1 MNNIITYREAIEK
14 SMHHALE
21 NNNKSIVYGIGVT
34 DHIGIFGTTAGLE
47 KKYGSDRVFDTPIAE
62 DSMTGFAIGASLG
75 GLYPIHIHIRADFL
89 LLTMNQLINSAAKYR
104 YTYGGLFQTPMLIR
118 AIIGRSWGQGG
129 QHSQSLQSLF
139 AHIPGLTVIM
149 PSSAEAAQKCYD
161 YAINTYKNPVISFEH
176 RLLYDYKFNDNSSML
191 NDANPFDSYIVQ
203 EGCDITIVASSIM
216 VQEAIKASEYILKY
230 EDISIEIID
239 INSVSHPNKELIL
252 NSISKTGKLIVAD
265 TSWLSHGLG
274 AEISRMILE
283 TDVNLLIK
291 PIKNLGMANATCPTA
306 KKLEYEFYPNLKD
319 LVLAIYDL
327 HFESFEDKNIPSDEE
342 IVYQY
347 KYFKG
352 PF

>member
-21 NNNKSIVYGIGVT
+21 NNKKSIIYGVGVT

-104 YTYGGLFQTPMLIR
+104 YTYGGLFHTPMLIR
-118 AIIGRSWGQGG
+118 AVIGRSWGQGA

-149 PSSAEAAQKCYD
+149 PSSAEAAEKCYKH
-161 YAINTYKNPVISFEH
+161 AVMHYKNPVISFEH
-176 RLLYDYKFNDNSSML
+176 RLLYDYKFNNNSSL
-191 NDANPFDSYIVQ
+191 IDENNPFDSYLVQ
-203 EGCDITIVASSIM
+203 EGNDITIVASSIM
-216 VQEAIKASEYILKY
+216 VQEAIKASDYISKY
-230 EDISIEIID
+230 ENISIEIID
-239 INSVSHPNKELIL
+239 INSVSHPNQTLIL
-252 NSISKTGKLIVAD
+252 NSIGKTGKLIVAD

-283 TDVNLLIK
+283 TDVTLLKK
-291 PIKNLGMANATCPTA
+291 PMKNLGMAKATCPTA

-319 LVLAIYDL
+319 LVVSIYDL
-327 HFESFEDKNIPSDEE
+327 HFGSLKGKEIPSEEE